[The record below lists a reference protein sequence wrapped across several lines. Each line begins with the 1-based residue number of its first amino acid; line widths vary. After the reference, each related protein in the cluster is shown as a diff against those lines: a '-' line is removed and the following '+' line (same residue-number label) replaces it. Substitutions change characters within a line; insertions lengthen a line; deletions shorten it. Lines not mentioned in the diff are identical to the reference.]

1 MGTIYTLEDI
11 RDYLKQQFAID
22 WQCEVWDRRT
32 GQKRSATLEDFD
44 YSGRYSSTELAYC
57 DKRGNDYNLEVYV
70 TDFEFIT
77 YKDESNIMGSGS
89 TTSFTNHC
97 DWVGYLFET
106 HEEEYAKSLLAHA
119 LKNKQ
124 RIKQEAE
131 EKIEKF
137 RWKTQQE
144 AKGPYMYYRD
154 LELLAK
160 SVLTIGE
167 IVEIEQQSS
176 AKKTSPTSDEEDIL
190 SDNY

>member
-1 MGTIYTLEDI
+1 M
-11 RDYLKQQFAID
+11 Q
-22 WQCEVWDRRT
+22 
-32 GQKRSATLEDFD
+32 
-44 YSGRYSSTELAYC
+44 
-57 DKRGNDYNLEVYV
+57 
-70 TDFEFIT
+70 
-77 YKDESNIMGSGS
+77 
-89 TTSFTNHC
+89 
-97 DWVGYLFET
+97 
-106 HEEEYAKSLLAHA
+106 YAKSLLAHA

-154 LELLAK
+154 LELVAK
-160 SVLTIGE
+160 SILSVGE

-190 SDNY
+190 SK